1 MKWSWKIATI
11 SGIGIYVH
19 GTFLILLAYFA
30 INSLA
35 HGGRLIDAV
44 ALLLLLVVLFS
55 IVVMHELGHAF
66 AARRYGINT
75 QDITLLPIGGVARLE
90 RIPEEPKK
98 ELVIALAGPAVNV
111 VLAVLCVVGILLI
124 AGTAFAAGA
133 LRGGHHTIS
142 LYLWNFPPV
151 RSVADLPAVASYV
164 LFQMLTVNV
173 MMIAF
178 NLLPAFPM
186 DGGRVLR
193 ALLAMKLNYVRAT
206 QVAARIGQ
214 AMAVVF
220 VLVGLFGIHGLMS
233 PNPFLMFIAL
243 FVWIGA
249 QAEATQVETRAVMGG
264 VTAGDAMVT
273 RFQTVTPDNTLTEV
287 SDHIIRGFQQDFP
300 VVTDG
305 HVVGMLTRHEL
316 FKAMVQG
323 GQQQRVGDVMHR
335 TFERAEAGEQLGR
348 VFERLQNCACHSLPV
363 LRQGQLVGV
372 IDMENV
378 GEFIA
383 LRSTIRSRREDA

>member
-1 MKWSWKIATI
+1 MKWSWKIGTV
-11 SGIGIYVH
+11 SGIGIYLH
-19 GTFLILLAYFA
+19 GTFLILLAYFG
-30 INSLA
+30 IDSLA
-35 HGGRLIDAV
+35 RGGRLIDALGV
-44 ALLLLLVVLFS
+44 MLLLLVLFS
-55 IVVMHELGHAF
+55 IVVLHELGHAF
-66 AARRYGINT
+66 AARHYGIQT

-111 VLAVLCVVGILLI
+111 VLAVLCVLGMLLI
-124 AGTAFAAGA
+124 AGTAFVFGA
-133 LRGGHHTIS
+133 VQGGHRQLVLHLFS
-142 LYLWNFPPV
+142 VPPV
-151 RSVADLPAVASYV
+151 RSVSDLPSIVPYV
-164 LFQMLTVNV
+164 LFQMLIVNV
-173 MMIAF
+173 MMVLF

-193 ALLAMKLNYVRAT
+193 ALLAMRLNYVNAT

-214 AMAVVF
+214 SMAV
-220 VLVGLFGIHGLMS
+220 LFGLAALYFHHPMLA
-233 PNPFLMFIAL
+233 FIAL

-273 RFQTVTPDNTLTEV
+273 RFRTVTPDNTLQEV

-305 HVVGMLTRHEL
+305 QVVGMLTRGDL
-316 FKAMVQG
+316 LKSLVQG
-323 GQQQRVGDVMHR
+323 GQEQRVADVMHR
-335 TFERAEAGEQLGR
+335 TFERAEASEQLGR

-383 LRSTIRSRREDA
+383 LRSALRNRGEDA